1 MDWQIFWVPVCIVLL
16 CYVIVL
22 HVKVK
27 KITMQKKKIS
37 EQAEAYRKIC
47 IRLKEAQKEDEPE
60 LDSQL
65 EVLGYE
71 TCEKKQ
77 KEAYQNMCALLR
89 ERQKDADCEASSL
102 IEAFLNLEKSDVIA
116 SYVLEREP
124 KEKFF
129 ARIQEAMQ
137 QKNDDS
143 SVILE
148 ELRQQRQQL
157 TVMLEDAIAESR
169 YLEDTLSKLDNREK

>member
-27 KITMQKKKIS
+27 KMTMQKKKIS

-77 KEAYQNMCALLR
+77 KN
-89 ERQKDADCEASSL
+89 
-102 IEAFLNLEKSDVIA
+102 VG
-116 SYVLEREP
+116 
-124 KEKFF
+124 
-129 ARIQEAMQ
+129 
-137 QKNDDS
+137 S

-169 YLEDTLSKLDNREK
+169 YLEDTLSKLDNRDK